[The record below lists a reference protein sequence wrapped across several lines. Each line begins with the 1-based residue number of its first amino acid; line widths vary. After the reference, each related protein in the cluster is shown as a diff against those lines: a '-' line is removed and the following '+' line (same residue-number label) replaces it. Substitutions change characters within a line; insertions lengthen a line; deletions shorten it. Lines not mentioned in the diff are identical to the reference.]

1 MADKLATSK
10 AAPAP
15 VVKKPPEKVAPADSL
30 NPDEQIVV
38 KSKVKPKLPPRTPSP
53 QPFMP
58 AGANPERPKPPYV
71 PTPRPTGK
79 EPPPT
84 ATPTGI
90 PAAAEKTGR
99 IVDKVGKSGKEAID
113 WIGDKIAT
121 RAETRGSKSPYTQ
134 KNIMGSSAY
143 GRYQFMPDTFDGLVK
158 LAKPG
163 DPLYGKTF
171 KDYKKDPKL
180 QDETMR
186 VADVYYTDVLSRN
199 KIPATDGNKYL
210 SHFAGAENA
219 IGILNLPTKTPLKD
233 LYRDVKLKN
242 GETIPN
248 SFFTKNKF
256 PEDMTVGD
264 LRKWANA
271 KMAEPP
277 PEKKKQKTKESTVA
291 ETVETVKVML
301 ETATTRDD
309 VRRIKDYIDRQYT
322 RHGLTDSVSF
332 AQRNHL
338 VEQVIK
344 ITGQRLLLA

>member
-1 MADKLATSK
+1 MAELLARSKTAPAGK
-10 AAPAP
+10 AA
-15 VVKKPPEKVAPADSL
+15 PEKVAPVDSL
-30 NPDEQIVV
+30 NPGEKIVAA
-38 KSKVKPKLPPRTPSP
+38 KKLSSKPSVAR
-53 QPFMP
+53 P
-58 AGANPERPKPPYV
+58 AFPHT
-71 PTPRPTGK
+71 PTPK
-79 EPPPT
+79 
-84 ATPTGI
+84 TGI
-90 PAAAEKTGR
+90 AAAMDKAGRAAEKVATDAVRLEKGAEKAVKQG
-99 IVDKVGKSGKEAID
+99 IE
-113 WIGDKIAT
+113 WIGDKIAN

-134 KNIMGSSAY
+134 KNILGSSAY
-143 GRYQFMPDTFDGLVK
+143 GRYQFMPKTFDGLVA

-163 DPLYGKTF
+163 DLLYGKTF
-171 KDYKKDPKL
+171 KDYKKDPKV

-210 SHFAGAENA
+210 AHFAGAENA
-219 IGILNLPTKTPLKD
+219 VGIFNLPTKTPLKD

-242 GETIPN
+242 GETKTN
-248 SFFTKNKF
+248 DFFTKNNF
-256 PEDMTVGD
+256 PEDMTAGD

-271 KMAEPP
+271 KMVEPP
-277 PEKKKQKTKESTVA
+277 VEKKKQKTKESTVA
-291 ETVETVKVML
+291 ETVHTVKVML